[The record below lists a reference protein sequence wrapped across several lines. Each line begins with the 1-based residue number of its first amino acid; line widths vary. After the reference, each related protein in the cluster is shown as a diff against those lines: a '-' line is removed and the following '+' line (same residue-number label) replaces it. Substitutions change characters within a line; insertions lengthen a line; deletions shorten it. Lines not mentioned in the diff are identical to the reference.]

1 MRKISTLSTLFIIA
15 LMGWGAAHA
24 AAGPKIQVALLLD
37 TSNSMDG
44 LIEQAKSQLW
54 KVVNEFA
61 LARQNGQAPEL
72 EIALYEYGND
82 GLSSKTGHIR
92 QVAPLTTDL
101 DLISEKLFQLTTNGG
116 SEYCGWVIQTATG
129 ELAWS
134 AGANVLKV
142 IFIAGNE
149 PFSQGKVD
157 FRKSCRE
164 AITRGIIVNT
174 IFCGDFQEG
183 VKTAW
188 KEGADL
194 ADGKYMN
201 IDQNQAV
208 VHVDAPQDSALQR
221 LNEALNDTYVP
232 YGREGERSKERQ
244 LEQDANAAVYGAA
257 NVATRSASKAS
268 AFYRSASWDL
278 VDAVED
284 GSVKLDKI
292 AEDDLPE
299 PMRNMTAAERKK
311 FIEEQ
316 RAKRADIREKIR
328 LLDAERRRYVS
339 EKQREMSGDG
349 ALDQAM
355 IKAVREQAAKKNFR
369 FE

>member
-1 MRKISTLSTLFIIA
+1 MGKIPGLAILFIITLLA
-15 LMGWGAAHA
+15 LARLSAAPA
-24 AAGPKIQVALLLD
+24 PKIQVALLLD

-61 LARQNGQAPEL
+61 LARQNGQAPDL

-82 GLSSKTGHIR
+82 DLSSETGYIR

-116 SEYCGWVIQTATG
+116 DEYCGQVIQTAAE

-134 AGANVLKV
+134 AEVNVLKL

-157 FRKSCRE
+157 YRSACRQ
-164 AITRGIIVNT
+164 AIARGIIVNT

-183 VKTAW
+183 VETAW

-194 ADGKYMN
+194 AEGKYIN
-201 IDQNQAV
+201 IDQNQVV
-208 VHVDAPQDSALQR
+208 VHIDAPQDSALQR
-221 LNEALNDTYVP
+221 LNQALNDTYIP
-232 YGREGERSKERQ
+232 YGREGKRSKERQ
-244 LEQDANAAVYGAA
+244 LEQDANAADYGDGNLAL
-257 NVATRSASKAS
+257 RSVSKAS
-268 AFYRSASWDL
+268 AYYRNASWDL

-284 GSVKLDKI
+284 GSLDLDQLSE
-292 AEDDLPE
+292 EDWPE
-299 PMRNMTAAERKK
+299 PLRNMTATERKK
-311 FIEEQ
+311 FIDQQ
-316 RAKRADIREKIR
+316 RAKRAEIREKIR
-328 LLDAERRRYVS
+328 RLDAERRRYIA
-339 EKQREMSGDG
+339 EKQKTMSQTA
-349 ALDQAM
+349 ALDRA
-355 IKAVREQAAKKNFR
+355 IIDAVREQAVKKNFQ

>member
-1 MRKISTLSTLFIIA
+1 MHKIQRYSILFIIA
-15 LMGWGAAHA
+15 LLGWGALHA
-24 AAGPKIQVALLLD
+24 APGPKIQVALLLD

-82 GLSSKTGHIR
+82 GLSSKSGHIR

-116 SEYCGWVIQTATG
+116 EEYCGRVIQTAAK

-134 AGANVLKV
+134 ADANVLKV
-142 IFIAGNE
+142 VFIAGNE

-157 FRKSCRE
+157 YRSACRE
-164 AITRGIIVNT
+164 AIARGIIVNT

-183 VKTAW
+183 VETAW

-194 ADGKYMN
+194 SDGKYMN
-201 IDQNQAV
+201 IDQNLAV
-208 VHVDAPQDSALQR
+208 VHIDAPQDSALQR
-221 LNEALNDTYVP
+221 LNDALNSTYVP

-244 LEQDANAAVYGAA
+244 LEQDANAAAYGAG
-257 NVATRSASKAS
+257 NVAQRSASKAS
-268 AFYRSASWDL
+268 AYYHNASWDL

-284 GSVKLDKI
+284 GSVDLDELRK
-292 AEDDLPE
+292 EDLPE
-299 PMRNMTAAERKK
+299 PMQNMSAAERQK
-311 FIEEQ
+311 FIDGQ
-316 RAKRADIREKIR
+316 RAKRAEIREKIR
-328 LLDAERRRYVS
+328 RLDAERRRYVAEK
-339 EKQREMSGDG
+339 EKQMSGSG
-349 ALDQAM
+349 ALDRA
-355 IKAVREQAAKKNFR
+355 IIDAVREQAAKKNFR

>member
-1 MRKISTLSTLFIIA
+1 MHKIQRYSILFIIA
-15 LMGWGAAHA
+15 LLAWGTLPA
-24 AAGPKIQVALLLD
+24 AAAPKIQVALLLD

-101 DLISEKLFQLTTNGG
+101 DLISEKLFQLTTYGG
-116 SEYCGWVIQTATG
+116 SEYCGWVIRTAVK

-134 AGANVLKV
+134 TEANVLKV
-142 IFIAGNE
+142 VFIAGNE

-157 FRKSCRE
+157 YRAACRE
-164 AITRGIIVNT
+164 AIDRGIIVNT

-183 VKTAW
+183 VETAW

-208 VHVDAPQDSALQR
+208 AHIDAPQDSALQR
-221 LNEALNDTYVP
+221 LNDALNSTYVP

-257 NVATRSASKAS
+257 NVAQRSASKAS
-268 AFYRSASWDL
+268 AYYRNTSWDL

-284 GSVKLDKI
+284 GSVDLDKI
-292 AEDDLPE
+292 TKDDLPE
-299 PMRNMTAAERKK
+299 PMQSMTAAERKQ
-311 FIEEQ
+311 FIDEQ
-316 RAKRADIREKIR
+316 RAKRAEIREKIR
-328 LLDAERRRYVS
+328 RLDAERRRYVA
-339 EKQREMSGDG
+339 EKQRETGEAG
-349 ALDQAM
+349 ALDRA
-355 IKAVREQAAKKNFR
+355 IIDAVREQAAKKNFR